1 MEKIFVGFFH
11 ILAQFP
17 IATSER
23 ELDFC
28 HQKLNIQVSPQ
39 VPERLKTKD
48 LRKSRH
54 FNETPDG
61 DVLEKKKKK
70 QYLTLVLLK
79 LKKSSVNYSRE
90 TSMLLS
96 LSSVSCNLYVPL

>member
-1 MEKIFVGFFH
+1 MEKIFVGFFR

-61 DVLEKKKKK
+61 DVLDQPPKK

-96 LSSVSCNLYVPL
+96 FLEKSQNDSL

>member
-61 DVLEKKKKK
+61 DVLDQPPKK
-70 QYLTLVLLK
+70 QYLTLVLLQ

-96 LSSVSCNLYVPL
+96 FLEKSQNDSL

>member
-61 DVLEKKKKK
+61 DVLDQPPKK

-79 LKKSSVNYSRE
+79 LKKSSVNYYRE

-96 LSSVSCNLYVPL
+96 FLEKSQNDSL

>member
-23 ELDFC
+23 ELDLC

-61 DVLEKKKKK
+61 DVLDQPPKK

-96 LSSVSCNLYVPL
+96 FLEKSQNDSL

>member
-17 IATSER
+17 IATNER

-28 HQKLNIQVSPQ
+28 RQKLNIQVSPQ
-39 VPERLKTKD
+39 VPERLKTKN

-61 DVLEKKKKK
+61 DVLDQPPKK
-70 QYLTLVLLK
+70 QYLTIVLLK
-79 LKKSSVNYSRE
+79 LQKSSVNYSRE
-90 TSMLLS
+90 TSMLLCFLEKSRNDS
-96 LSSVSCNLYVPL
+96 L

>member
-61 DVLEKKKKK
+61 DVLDQPPKK

>member
-61 DVLEKKKKK
+61 DVLDQPPKK
-70 QYLTLVLLK
+70 QYLTIVLLK
-79 LKKSSVNYSRE
+79 LKKSSVNYYRE

-96 LSSVSCNLYVPL
+96 FLEKSQNDSL

>member
-48 LRKSRH
+48 LRNQDISMKPPMV
-54 FNETPDG
+54 T
-61 DVLEKKKKK
+61 
-70 QYLTLVLLK
+70 YLTSHQ
-79 LKKSSVNYSRE
+79 KSNI
-90 TSMLLS
+90 
-96 LSSVSCNLYVPL
+96 